1 MWSSLN
7 QTWATVGNTWAGIL
21 FADAKPEV
29 EIGVFNGFQLNN
41 DVYGVLDSGVLDG
54 DVDFT
59 VIPQGVFGIGL
70 SRGRDKDIGRTS
82 AGSMSLSLRNEDRFF
97 DPLSGEF
104 AELTLPR
111 LPIRVT
117 YGGFGLFTGYVD
129 DWNYSYSPDGRS
141 EATVDATDYFSRFAR
156 QVNAGGSAV
165 EEATG
170 ARLNRILDQTT
181 LNYLGGRDI
190 DAGNSTLAAGEL
202 GTDSALQYMLN
213 IVEQSEQGLVFM
225 AGDGTFT
232 FRERLL
238 STASAVPRFSDN
250 GDIPF
255 ASLEIEY
262 GSEELVNQAIVT
274 GPNGTAISEDLTSQ
288 VTYGI
293 TALQIDTEL
302 SSLAGQE
309 GLADFMI
316 QRYANPEYRFRSLTC
331 NLRGMS
337 DARIAEVLAIDIGD
351 QVDVSFTPN
360 RIPPSVSIRNRVIGV
375 SHEIGIDS
383 HFVTFNFEKL
393 PFTFF
398 VLNDAVFGKLD
409 EADVVLGF

>member
-1 MWSSLN
+1 VPDVL
-7 QTWATVGNTWAGIL
+7 
-21 FADAKPEV
+21 V
-29 EIGVFNGFQLNN
+29 EFGRFNGFTLN
-41 DVYGVLDSGVLDG
+41 DPVLGLLDTGVLDG
-54 DVDFT
+54 GVDFET
-59 VIPQGVFGIGL
+59 VPQGVFAVST

-82 AGSMSLSLRNEDRFF
+82 AGSLSLGLRNEDRFF
-97 DPLSGEF
+97 DPLVGDF
-104 AELTLPR
+104 ARFTLPR
-111 LPIRVT
+111 LPVRVKVEGT
-117 YGGFGLFTGYVD
+117 AIFTGYVD
-129 DWNYSYSPDGRS
+129 DWNYTYTPDGRS
-141 EATVDATDYFSRFAR
+141 EAIVDATDYFSRFAR

-165 EEATG
+165 EESTG
-170 ARLNRILDQTT
+170 DRLDRVLDQAT

-190 DAGNSTLAAGEL
+190 DTGNSTLAAGEL

-225 AGDGTFT
+225 SGDGTFT

-316 QRYANPEYRFRSLTC
+316 QRYSEPEYRFRSLTC

-337 DARIAEVLAIDIGD
+337 DAKVLEVLAIDIGD

-360 RIPPSVSIRNRVIGV
+360 GIPPSVSIRNRVIGV

-398 VLNDAVFGKLD
+398 VLDDAVFGKLD

>member
-1 MWSSLN
+1 MPD
-7 QTWATVGNTWAGIL
+7 V
-21 FADAKPEV
+21 DV
-29 EIGVFNGFQLNN
+29 EFGRFTGLI
-41 DVYGVLDSGVLDG
+41 LDSSTQGRLDQDVLDG
-54 DVDFT
+54 DVDFEL
-59 VIPQGVFGIGL
+59 VPQGVFAV
-70 SRGRDKDIGRTS
+70 STTRGRDKDIGRTS
-82 AGSMSLSLRNEDRFF
+82 AGSLSLGLRNEDRFF
-97 DPLSGEF
+97 DPLVGDF
-104 AELTLPR
+104 RDYTLPR
-111 LPIRVT
+111 LPVRVKVEGT
-117 YGGFGLFTGYVD
+117 AIFTGYVD
-129 DWNYSYSPDGRS
+129 DWNYTYTPDGRS

-165 EEATG
+165 EESTG
-170 ARLNRILDQTT
+170 DRLDRVLDQST

-190 DAGNSTLAAGEL
+190 DTGNSTLAAGEL
-202 GTDSALQYMLN
+202 GTDSALQYMLD

-225 AGDGTFT
+225 SGDGTFT

-309 GLADFMI
+309 GLADFVI
-316 QRYANPEYRFRSLTC
+316 QRYSEPEYRFRSLTC

-337 DARIAEVLAIDIGD
+337 DARVLEVLGIDIGD

-360 RIPPSVSIRNRVIGV
+360 GIPPSVSIRNRVIGV

-398 VLNDAVFGKLD
+398 VLDDAVFGKLD